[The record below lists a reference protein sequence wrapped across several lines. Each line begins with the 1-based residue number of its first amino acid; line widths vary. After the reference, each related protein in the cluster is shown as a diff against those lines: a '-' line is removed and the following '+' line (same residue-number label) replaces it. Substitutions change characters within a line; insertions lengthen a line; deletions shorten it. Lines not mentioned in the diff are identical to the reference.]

1 MKLEIEYMI
10 KVMLAP
16 NLYIHLFYHYGG
28 LYVRRSTKTNHTHS

>member
-10 KVMLAP
+10 KVMLA
-16 NLYIHLFYHYGG
+16 LIFIYTLFYHYDG